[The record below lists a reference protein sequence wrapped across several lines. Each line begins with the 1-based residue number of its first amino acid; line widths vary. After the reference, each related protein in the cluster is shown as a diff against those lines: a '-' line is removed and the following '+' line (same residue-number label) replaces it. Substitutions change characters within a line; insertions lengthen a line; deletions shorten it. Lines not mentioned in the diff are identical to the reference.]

1 MFKNINRECKL
12 FYVRS
17 IRTIKIT
24 EKSLMKRLGIIMAIG
39 TVYLLIWSI
48 RKVDSPKEIDAYD
61 NSNLMYKM
69 CSITEWNFISMASK
83 LK

>member
-1 MFKNINRECKL
+1 M
-12 FYVRS
+12 RS

-24 EKSLMKRLGIIMAIG
+24 EKSLMKRLGIIIAIG

-48 RKVDSPKEIDAYD
+48 RKVDSPKEVDVLDA
-61 NSNLMYKM
+61 NGLMYKM

-83 LK
+83 FQINK

>member
-1 MFKNINRECKL
+1 M